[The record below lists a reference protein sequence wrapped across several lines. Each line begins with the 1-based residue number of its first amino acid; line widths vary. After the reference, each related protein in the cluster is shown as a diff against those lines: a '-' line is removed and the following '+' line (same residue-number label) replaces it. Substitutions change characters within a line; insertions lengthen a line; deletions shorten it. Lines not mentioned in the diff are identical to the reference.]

1 MPMIT
6 SADLERL
13 STAALSLYTPDLNL
27 NNWVDRGFTFLS
39 SLVSTDMVNYGCL
52 NPRTQALYATTT
64 AFGPE
69 WVKAVAGFGEFL
81 EKYPCFNFDPTVN
94 EGRPFFRSDFMS
106 ARKFRDLDIYSECF
120 EILETMDHAAVHVPS
135 NDGNLIWF
143 AAERGGRTDFD
154 ERDRILL
161 AHGQAHLANSHK
173 LAVARQNI
181 RSEFTLKPEHFCSRG
196 FTPRE
201 ADVACWLTEG
211 KTNHDIATL
220 MKLQL
225 QTVKGYV
232 TTLFNKTGT
241 GNRLALTLHLIEMA
255 RSFRNEH
262 QISTITT
269 VKSWPAQRLD
279 EN

>member
-1 MPMIT
+1 MSTIT
-6 SADLERL
+6 QSDLERL
-13 STAALSLYTPDLNL
+13 SSAALNLYTPDLNL
-27 NNWVDRGFTFLS
+27 NNWMERGFEFLS
-39 SLVSTDMVNYGCL
+39 SLVSADMVNYGSL

-64 AFGPE
+64 HFGPD
-69 WVKAVAGFGEFL
+69 WVKAVTGFGEFL
-81 EKYPCFNFDPTVN
+81 KKYPCFNFDPTVN

-120 EILETMDHAAVHVPS
+120 AILQTMDHAAVHVPS
-135 NDGNLIWF
+135 DDGNLIWF

-154 ERDRILL
+154 ERDRVLL
-161 AHGQAHLANSHK
+161 THGQAHLANSHK

-181 RSEFTLKPEHFCSRG
+181 RSEFTLEPAHFCSRG

-211 KTNHDIATL
+211 KTNHEIATL
-220 MKLQL
+220 TKLQL

-241 GNRLALTLHLIEMA
+241 SNRLALTLHLIEMA
-255 RSFRNEH
+255 RSVLNERH
-262 QISTITT
+262 LSTVAAVKPWTT
-269 VKSWPAQRLD
+269 RTFG
-279 EN
+279 